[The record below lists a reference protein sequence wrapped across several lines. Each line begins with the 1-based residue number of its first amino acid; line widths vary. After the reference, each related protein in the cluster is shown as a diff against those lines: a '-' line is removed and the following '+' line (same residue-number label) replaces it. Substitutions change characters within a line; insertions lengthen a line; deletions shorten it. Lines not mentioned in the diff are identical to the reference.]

1 MAEQIKALL
10 EHSRIG
16 EDLKKTKV
24 DVGELLEVVKYDLN
38 RSIREA
44 NATVTVS
51 KMPQLMAYETELRLL
66 FQNLISNALKY
77 RKKDTNPS
85 IRISTFADEEYQT
98 FAIADNGIGIKE
110 DDLEAIFKIF
120 GRVPTE
126 EKYEG
131 TGVGLAHCKKIVKL
145 HEGKIWV
152 DSEFGQGSTFYFK
165 IKR

>member
-1 MAEQIKALL
+1 
-10 EHSRIG
+10 
-16 EDLKKTKV
+16 
-24 DVGELLEVVKYDLN
+24 
-38 RSIREA
+38 
-44 NATVTVS
+44 
-51 KMPQLMAYETELRLL
+51 L

>member
-1 MAEQIKALL
+1 M
-10 EHSRIG
+10 
-16 EDLKKTKV
+16 
-24 DVGELLEVVKYDLN
+24 
-38 RSIREA
+38 
-44 NATVTVS
+44 
-51 KMPQLMAYETELRLL
+51 L

-77 RKKDTNPS
+77 RQKETNPL
-85 IRISTFADEEYQT
+85 IRISSFSDEEFHT
-98 FAIADNGIGIKE
+98 FSIQDNGIGIKE

-152 DSEFGQGSTFYFK
+152 DSQFGQGSTFYFK